1 MKWLSALIL
10 SAALLSAPSAAS
22 AAPSKPLPACTPA
35 QRASWPITDRN
46 TVIEG
51 RTILIHTEPGTG
63 RRCGEVKRNERTP
76 RQTAPKK
83 VRK

>member
-1 MKWLSALIL
+1 MKWTLAAALI
-10 SAALLSAPSAAS
+10 AALLV
-22 AAPSKPLPACTPA
+22 SKPLPACTPA
-35 QRASWPITDRN
+35 QRAAWPITDRN

-63 RRCGEVKRNERTP
+63 RRCGEVRVNERTP